1 MSRETGRANAR
12 YALLFRDDLRHST
25 DAAAA
30 YAVIKVALSDDYPE
44 DVETYYDVK
53 DSTGDLVMD
62 ADEQWAARTEPIAQ
76 GRTAVRAR
84 PDPLS
89 AMMGRMSTPTSYSDL
104 LRLPSGPVD
113 LRAIETDAAPGYDG
127 DKKSG
132 KADLWAIGE
141 ELFDLQQRL
150 FAGKSDGG
158 RSVLLVLQGMDTSGK
173 GGTLKD
179 TVGLVDPQGVK
190 ITSFKAPTKEEL
202 AHDFLWRIRQG
213 VPGPGIIGVFDRSH
227 YEDVLIAR
235 VRELAPHDE
244 IERRYG
250 AINDFEAELAD
261 SGVTLL
267 KCMLHISPEE
277 QKARLLAR
285 LEDPTKYWKYNPGD
299 LAERARW
306 GEYRAAYEIALER
319 NNTEKAPWHVIPADK
334 KWYRNLAVG
343 NLLLETLRRLDP
355 QWPDADFD
363 VEAEKQRLLDEAP
376 VS

>member
-1 MSRETGRANAR
+1 MSKA
-12 YALLFRDDLRHST
+12 
-25 DAAAA
+25 
-30 YAVIKVALSDDYPE
+30 
-44 DVETYYDVK
+44 
-53 DSTGDLVMD
+53 
-62 ADEQWAARTEPIAQ
+62 
-76 GRTAVRAR
+76 
-84 PDPLS
+84 
-89 AMMGRMSTPTSYSDL
+89 TSYSDL

-113 LRAIETDAAPGYDG
+113 LRAIETNAAPGYDG

-132 KADLWAIGE
+132 KADLWATGE

-173 GGTLKD
+173 GGTLKH

-190 ITSFKAPTKEEL
+190 ITSFKAPSKEEL
-202 AHDFLWRIRQG
+202 AHDFLWRIRAG
-213 VPGPGIIGVFDRSH
+213 VPGPGMIGVFDRSH

-235 VRELAPHDE
+235 VRQLASDDE

-250 AINDFEAELAD
+250 AINDFEAELTEA
-261 SGVTLL
+261 GVTVL
-267 KCMLHISPEE
+267 KVMLHISPEE
-277 QKARLLAR
+277 QKERLLAR
-285 LEDPTKYWKYNPGD
+285 LDDPTKYWKYNPGD

-319 NNTEKAPWHVIPADK
+319 NNTEQAPWHVIPADK

-363 VEAEKQRLLDEAP
+363 VKAEKKKLQDEAP
-376 VS
+376 IS